1 MLDDFIITL
10 HRPIEAVAMAVD
22 EVIHQKPSGELSYLQ
37 YPLYLTN
44 AGVMLTICQLCNSVI
59 SLAFIWCQIKVAGS
73 FDSYRL
79 VQILA
84 LLGMMHIFEYLGY
97 CSLTHCFFVTGYYG
111 RKTHGDRAERLPR
124 WLTPPRCE
132 GSVAWQRLQLPS
144 QPLDDLMNITNQL
157 SQHVVQMKDVGTEAQ
172 VRLDYVLRSFQI
184 FSCTVGLFLCACCQL
199 FVYSFWKLLK
209 RNRLEAKIPKPKI
222 LGVGASLK
230 NSSSSDDNSPQV
242 SSENRHDSKTPLSTR
257 QFLYLTMRA
266 VSILLSM
273 VMAIVLLLV
282 FAIRPAQVLMDPYWR
297 GFMAWLS
304 TAGNTFSAICIA
316 WQSWRLYIDQS
327 TSSTSSGS
335 QGMLISMSDLDSQS
349 RWPKAAPSE
358 TRSSILEIKLC
369 PDGNPHVV
377 SSSF

>member
-1 MLDDFIITL
+1 
-10 HRPIEAVAMAVD
+10 
-22 EVIHQKPSGELSYLQ
+22 
-37 YPLYLTN
+37 
-44 AGVMLTICQLCNSVI
+44 
-59 SLAFIWCQIKVAGS
+59 
-73 FDSYRL
+73 
-79 VQILA
+79 
-84 LLGMMHIFEYLGY
+84 
-97 CSLTHCFFVTGYYG
+97 
-111 RKTHGDRAERLPR
+111 
-124 WLTPPRCE
+124 
-132 GSVAWQRLQLPS
+132 
-144 QPLDDLMNITNQL
+144 
-157 SQHVVQMKDVGTEAQ
+157 
-172 VRLDYVLRSFQI
+172 
-184 FSCTVGLFLCACCQL
+184 
-199 FVYSFWKLLK
+199 
-209 RNRLEAKIPKPKI
+209 
-222 LGVGASLK
+222 
-230 NSSSSDDNSPQV
+230 
-242 SSENRHDSKTPLSTR
+242 
-257 QFLYLTMRA
+257 YLTMRA

>member
-1 MLDDFIITL
+1 
-10 HRPIEAVAMAVD
+10 MAV
-22 EVIHQKPSGELSYLQ
+22 I
-37 YPLYLTN
+37 
-44 AGVMLTICQLCNSVI
+44 I
-59 SLAFIWCQIKVAGS
+59 
-73 FDSYRL
+73 RL
-79 VQILA
+79 VVVHQGFSDEIAKLLDIL
-84 LLGMMHIFEYLGY
+84 
-97 CSLTHCFFVTGYYG
+97 S
-111 RKTHGDRAERLPR
+111 
-124 WLTPPRCE
+124 E